1 VLCCCTIGGCIG
13 WWDRLLYRPAV
24 NVCGETETCGIG
36 LGRSVH
42 RTESRVA
49 ERVVIG
55 LTAWL
60 TKVMI
65 RGCRGSDTEIF
76 ILLFDN

>member
-1 VLCCCTIGGCIG
+1 V
-13 WWDRLLYRPAV
+13 
-24 NVCGETETCGIG
+24 G
-36 LGRSVH
+36 LVSVVRFN

-49 ERVVIG
+49 ERIVIG

-65 RGCRGSDTEIF
+65 RGCRGSDAEIF

>member
-1 VLCCCTIGGCIG
+1 V
-13 WWDRLLYRPAV
+13 
-24 NVCGETETCGIG
+24 G
-36 LGRSVH
+36 LVSVVRFN

-49 ERVVIG
+49 ERIVIG

-65 RGCRGSDTEIF
+65 RGCRGSDTETF
-76 ILLFDN
+76 YTAV